1 MIGASGQESAS
12 LSPDL
17 IATIYVRTLIRC
29 FDFLAQ
35 RARWRNSMS
44 TFGPNSKI
52 IGRGSQ
58 IAPPNRFERT
68 WTAAD
73 YEQLTAEDLA
83 DGEQKVSTQYF
94 ADETKSIIA
103 ENDSP
108 DVGFRFSINPYRGC
122 EHGCAYCYARPGH
135 EFLGL
140 NAGLDF
146 ETKIF
151 VKHGGAALL
160 REELGKPAWR
170 GDESIM
176 ISGVTDCYQPAER
189 KFRIT
194 RSLLEVL
201 LEARQA
207 CALITKNAL
216 VVRDL
221 DLLAPLAEMR
231 LARVMLSITTL
242 DHELA
247 RALEPRTSPP
257 AKKLDAIRALA
268 EAGVPVGIMVAPI
281 IPGLTDNEVP
291 SILAAAADAG
301 ARTAGYVLLRLPFAV
316 RPIFEDW
323 LARNRP
329 KQYDRV
335 ISRIRTT
342 REGGMYQ
349 TAWGVRQTGTGEYAE
364 QIAATVK
371 VFKRKYGLDGD
382 LPPYDFSL
390 FRPPKAAC
398 GQMRM
403 F

>member
-1 MIGASGQESAS
+1 MT
-12 LSPDL
+12 PW
-17 IATIYVRTLIRC
+17 Y
-29 FDFLAQ
+29 
-35 RARWRNSMS
+35 
-44 TFGPNSKI
+44 PNSKAV
-52 IGRGSQ
+52 GRGSQ

-68 WTAAD
+68 CTIAD
-73 YEQLTAEDLA
+73 YEQLTAEDVA
-83 DGEQKVSTQYF
+83 D
-94 ADETKSIIA
+94 DERKLPTEFFPDQTRSIIT
-103 ENDSP
+103 ENNSP
-108 DVGFRFSINPYRGC
+108 DVGFRYSINPYRGC

-151 VKHGGAALL
+151 VKHDAAELL
-160 REELGKPAWR
+160 RDELNQPSWR

-207 CALITKNAL
+207 CGLITKNAL

-221 DLLAPLAEMR
+221 DLLAPLAELR

-242 DHELA
+242 DHDLA

-257 AKKLDAIRALA
+257 AKKLEAIRALSA
-268 EAGVPVGIMVAPI
+268 AGVPVGIMVAPI

-291 SILAAAADAG
+291 AILAAAAAAG
-301 ARTAGYVLLRLPFAV
+301 AKTAGYVLLRLPFAV

-329 KQYDRV
+329 QQYDRV
-335 ISRIRTT
+335 ISRIRST
-342 REGGMYQ
+342 RGGEMYQ
-349 TAWGVRQTGTGEYAE
+349 TEWRVRQTGTGEYAE
-364 QIAATVK
+364 QIANTFN
-371 VFKRKYGLDGD
+371 VFKKKHGLDGE
-382 LPPYDFSL
+382 LPPYDSSL
-390 FRPPKAAC
+390 FRPPRASG
-398 GQMRM
+398 GQMRL

>member
-1 MIGASGQESAS
+1 
-12 LSPDL
+12 
-17 IATIYVRTLIRC
+17 
-29 FDFLAQ
+29 
-35 RARWRNSMS
+35 MS
-44 TFGPNSKI
+44 QPPFSSSKV

-68 WTAAD
+68 YTAAD
-73 YEQLTAEDLA
+73 YEQLTAEDLVENERKLTTEFFP
-83 DGEQKVSTQYF
+83 DQTR
-94 ADETKSIIA
+94 SIIT

-108 DVGFRFSINPYRGC
+108 DVGFRYSINPYRGC

-151 VKHGGAALL
+151 VKHQAAELL
-160 REELGKPAWR
+160 RDELNKPTWR

-194 RSLLEVL
+194 RSVLEVL

-207 CALITKNAL
+207 CGLITKNAL

-221 DLLAPLAEMR
+221 DLLAPLAELR

-257 AKKLDAIRALA
+257 AKKIEAIRALST
-268 EAGVPVGIMVAPI
+268 AGVPVGVMVAPI
-281 IPGLTDNEVP
+281 IPGLTDSEVP
-291 SILAAAADAG
+291 SILAAAAAAG
-301 ARTAGYVLLRLPFAV
+301 AKTAGYVLLRLPFAV

-329 KQYDRV
+329 EHHDRV
-335 ISRIRTT
+335 ISRIRST
-342 REGGMYQ
+342 RGGEMYQ
-349 TAWGVRQTGTGEYAE
+349 TKWRVRQTGTGEYAE
-364 QIAATVK
+364 QIANTVK
-371 VFKRKYGLDGD
+371 VFKKKHGLDGE

-390 FRPPKAAC
+390 FRPPRSSG
-398 GQMRM
+398 GQMQL

>member
-1 MIGASGQESAS
+1 MFSSR
-12 LSPDL
+12 PD
-17 IATIYVRTLIRC
+17 
-29 FDFLAQ
+29 
-35 RARWRNSMS
+35 
-44 TFGPNSKI
+44 SKT

-58 IAPPNRFERT
+58 IAPANRFERT
-68 WTAAD
+68 RTEAD
-73 YEQLTAEDLA
+73 YEHLTREDVEDGDRKLA
-83 DGEQKVSTQYF
+83 TQF
-94 ADETKSIIA
+94 FPDQTKSLIT

-151 VKHGGAALL
+151 VKHNAAALL
-160 REELGKPAWR
+160 RDELNQPAWR
-170 GDESIM
+170 GDESIT

-189 KFRIT
+189 KFRVT
-194 RSLLEVL
+194 RSILEVL
-201 LEARQA
+201 LEARQT
-207 CALITKNAL
+207 CGVITKNAL

-231 LARVMLSITTL
+231 LVRVFISVTTL

-268 EAGVPVGIMVAPI
+268 SAGLPVGVMVAPI

-291 SILAAAADAG
+291 AILAAAAEAG
-301 ARTAGYVLLRLPFAV
+301 AKGAGYVLLRLPFAV

-329 KQYDRV
+329 EQYDRV

-342 REGGMYQ
+342 RGGGMYQ
-349 TAWGVRQTGTGEYAE
+349 TEWRVRQTGTGEYAE
-364 QIAATVK
+364 QIASTFK
-371 VFKRKYGLDGD
+371 VFKKKHGLDGE
-382 LPPYDFSL
+382 LPPLDYSL
-390 FRPPKAAC
+390 FRPPRAAG
-398 GQMRM
+398 GQMQL